1 MRRSSDA
8 SLFAVPGSR
17 LFGYSSLLLLC
28 SVGVLLLSPSAA
40 AQRAPGTFNLGMQV
54 GQPSGMTG
62 KLYRSAP
69 TAYAGLFTTDADE
82 SAALY
87 LYRLRERPLP
97 DSLMH
102 LYVGPGLL
110 FGAHALD
117 TPTPNPDLGLSLQ
130 AGLNFYA
137 DRFEVFLHV
146 TPILRFLPKIRPGLG
161 GSVGLRYTFGASY

>member
-1 MRRSSDA
+1 MRRSNDA
-8 SLFAVPGSR
+8 HVFAPCSG
-17 LFGYSSLLLLC
+17 C
-28 SVGVLLLSPSAA
+28 SVIYRAVFLLGSVGLLFLVHSAS
-40 AQRAPGTFNLGMQV
+40 AQRSPGTVNLGVQV
-54 GQPSGMTG
+54 GQPSGITG
-62 KLYRSAP
+62 KLYRSPP

-110 FGAHALD
+110 LGAHALD
-117 TPTPNPDLGLSLQ
+117 TPTPNPDLGLTLQ

-146 TPILRFLPKIRPGLG
+146 TPILRFLPKIRPALG
-161 GSVGLRYTFGASY
+161 GSVGLRYTFGSP